1 MPMGNSKINWCNGPK
16 IYSNAKQVSR
26 DMSKRGM
33 EIQEKDGNTPTLEE
47 RVLWA
52 SSWQHIGEKESRN
65 GVVDFGLNQKD
76 GETCFM

>member
-47 RVLWA
+47 RVL
-52 SSWQHIGEKESRN
+52 
-65 GVVDFGLNQKD
+65 
-76 GETCFM
+76 